1 MHELGILIIDFNLKW
16 FLYDPSLHGPLIL
29 LKTIVKANYLHQ
41 RSAISENAVYP
52 MRENQVYYKSIFL
65 QKKNMLQQFLS
76 NMMHL
81 GTHAVSEF
89 LFSLFSNIAYIFN
102 LKVMYD
108 VK

>member
-29 LKTIVKANYLHQ
+29 LNTIVKANYLHQ

-52 MRENQVYYKSIFL
+52 MRENQVYYKSFFFL
-65 QKKNMLQQFLS
+65 QKKYVTTVSFK
-76 NMMHL
+76 HDAF
-81 GTHAVSEF
+81 GHACCIRIS
-89 LFSLFSNIAYIFN
+89 FSLFSNIAYIFN